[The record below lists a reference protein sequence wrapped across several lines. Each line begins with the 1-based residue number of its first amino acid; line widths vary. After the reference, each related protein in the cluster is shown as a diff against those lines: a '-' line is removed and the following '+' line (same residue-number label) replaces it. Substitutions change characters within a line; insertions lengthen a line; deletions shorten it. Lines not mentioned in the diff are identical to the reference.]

1 MSANNRP
8 LLVRD
13 TDDPQLQAKPDR
25 SWHESIRERWN
36 DAWSEE
42 GVLYSLWDDLRH
54 APSEGWHGM
63 AHWIKA
69 LLAAAGASLLIL
81 LINGAAEVLWS
92 TANRIL
98 TAAPHMQ
105 VGTDTS
111 TGVWAVID
119 QPVRAYL
126 VQHSAGLAVSA
137 STVYT
142 LWQLTGLV
150 ALVLGFL
157 TRSNGIRLMW
167 IGWGAATTW
176 AVWTASPP
184 ASQTVAAGIAVLAWS
199 FASAFALRGLNL
211 RPRVFTHIHNTA
223 PEFRPHITIQAQPPA
238 DTTDDTDRELD

>member
-1 MSANNRP
+1 MNHF
-8 LLVRD
+8 
-13 TDDPQLQAKPDR
+13 K
-25 SWHESIRERWN
+25 
-36 DAWSEE
+36 
-42 GVLYSLWDDLRH
+42 
-54 APSEGWHGM
+54 
-63 AHWIKA
+63 
-69 LLAAAGASLLIL
+69 

-111 TGVWAVID
+111 TGLWAVID

-142 LWQLTGLV
+142 LWQLAGLV

-157 TRSNGIRLMW
+157 TRSNGIRLVW
-167 IGWGAATTW
+167 IGWGAASTW
-176 AVWTASPP
+176 AVWTASPH
-184 ASQTVAAGIAVLAWS
+184 ASRTVAAGIAVLAWS

-211 RPRVFTHIHNTA
+211 RPRVFAHIHNTA

-238 DTTDDTDRELD
+238 DTTDDTDLD